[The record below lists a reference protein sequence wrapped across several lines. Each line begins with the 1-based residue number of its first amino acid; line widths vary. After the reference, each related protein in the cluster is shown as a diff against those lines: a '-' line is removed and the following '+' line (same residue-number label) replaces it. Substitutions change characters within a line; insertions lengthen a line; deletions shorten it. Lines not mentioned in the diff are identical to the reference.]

1 MPTHDETGAFLRD
14 YESLAPEQQDR
25 FDSKREEFVADLIA
39 MERGR
44 RQGFRR
50 GLRVKRV
57 RGASG
62 LFEMTWAPDGRAGG
76 RSSQWASRSSSAS
89 ATSCGTASA
98 ITASCH
104 DAASHS
110 PGESG
115 RRWAAA
121 RSRSRLGDLPHE
133 LPATAAERCR
143 GRRRAARLCMFVLR
157 SAPSRGRTSLG
168 RSPIRV
174 ISNNGS
180 CLPKGLMRTPRRGC
194 RPCR

>member
-76 RSSQWASRSSSAS
+76 RSSQWAEPVVVGKRHIVWHRV
-89 ATSCGTASA
+89 G
-98 ITASCH
+98 
-104 DAASHS
+104 DHS
-110 PGESG
+110 I
-115 RRWAAA
+115 
-121 RSRSRLGDLPHE
+121 LP
-133 LPATAAERCR
+133 
-143 GRRRAARLCMFVLR
+143 
-157 SAPSRGRTSLG
+157 
-168 RSPIRV
+168 
-174 ISNNGS
+174 
-180 CLPKGLMRTPRRGC
+180 
-194 RPCR
+194 